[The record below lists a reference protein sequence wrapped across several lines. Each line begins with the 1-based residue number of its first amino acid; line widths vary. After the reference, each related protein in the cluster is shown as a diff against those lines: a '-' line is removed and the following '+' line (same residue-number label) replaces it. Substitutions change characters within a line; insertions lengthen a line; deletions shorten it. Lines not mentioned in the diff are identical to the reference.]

1 VILRNH
7 MDAQSVDEPLPT
19 VCAGGTHIGLAEP
32 FLLNRHGENGSVRCH
47 DRVDPIPTVTYRGV
61 GYVVEAFILSPH
73 AGAAPRAVAEPMP
86 GMTCGGAH
94 ALIAPYYTHGSGQS
108 CSGTDQPLP
117 TVTTKARFALV
128 TPVTY
133 GDDPG
138 GCVSF
143 RAC

>member
-47 DRVDPIPTVTYRGV
+47 DLVDPIPTVTYRGV